1 MRGEPQE
8 EERRPTLSQLFLKQL
23 AKEAMDQD
31 QINSLLTRM
40 SALQDAQEAVGNS
53 ESVLGGLNRIKE
65 LIDAT
70 WTEICS
76 I

>member
-8 EERRPTLSQLFLKQL
+8 EKRRPTLSQLFLKQL